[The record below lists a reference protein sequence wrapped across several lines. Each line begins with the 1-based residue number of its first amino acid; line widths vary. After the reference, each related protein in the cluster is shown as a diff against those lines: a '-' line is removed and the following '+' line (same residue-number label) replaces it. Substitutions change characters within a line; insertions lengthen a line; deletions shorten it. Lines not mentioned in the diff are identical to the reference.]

1 MELSQKHRKSLISVI
16 IPTYKPS
23 EYLWQC
29 LDSIASQ
36 ELPKDAFEVIVVLN
50 GCNEPYYSDIRQ
62 YIESS
67 TAGLDIHLLQT
78 DCPGV
83 SNARNM
89 ALDNAR
95 GEYIAFIDDDDWVSP
110 SYLKALLAGACPD
123 AVTVSDVQSIDDQT
137 GESRP
142 DYLSTTYRQLCGK
155 GDMTVLTARRFLS
168 SSCCKLIPQGVIGKR
183 RFDTRYAVGE
193 DALFM
198 ASLTNRV
205 RFIRCASS
213 EAVYYRRWRAES
225 ASRKR
230 RSFGKKVL
238 NCCRLY
244 VSYMQIYLSNPL
256 LYNFFFFLN
265 RLAAVSKN
273 LFQ

>member
-1 MELSQKHRKSLISVI
+1 MADISVI

-36 ELPKDAFEVIVVLN
+36 ELPKEAFEVIVVLN
-50 GCNEPYYSDIRQ
+50 GCNEPYYSAIRR
-62 YIESS
+62 YIENSA
-67 TAGLDIHLLQT
+67 AGLDIHLLQT
-78 DCPGV
+78 DRPGV

-110 SYLKALLAGACPD
+110 SYLKALLEGASPD
-123 AVTVSDVQSIDDQT
+123 TITVSDVQSIDDQT
-137 GESRP
+137 GEQRP
-142 DYLSTTYRQLCGK
+142 DYLSTTFRKLCGK

-168 SSCCKLIPQGVIGKR
+168 SSCCKLIPRNIIGTR
-183 RFDTRYAVGE
+183 QFNTRYAVGE

-198 ASLTNRV
+198 ASLTDRV
-205 RFIRCASS
+205 RHIRCADPN
-213 EAVYYRRWRAES
+213 AIYYRRWRAES
-225 ASRKR
+225 ASRKH
-230 RSFGKKVL
+230 RSFGKKAL
-238 NCCRLY
+238 NYCRLY
-244 VSYMQIYLSNPL
+244 ASYMRIYLSNPL
-256 LYNFFFFLN
+256 HYNLFFFLN

-273 LFQ
+273 LFR